1 MAIRTDLT
9 TDFGVIPDA
18 YIRVTS
24 FSGDKLSVKF
34 SFAGYINQAAR
45 ESEADPVLVGE
56 YTIAFIDGNVLVAA
70 YDHLKI
76 VFSGAVD
83 A

>member
-1 MAIRTDLT
+1 MAIQTDLT

-24 FSGDKLSVKF
+24 FSGDKLNVKF
-34 SFAGYINQAAR
+34 AYAGYVSKTAR
-45 ESEADPVLVGE
+45 ENGASPMLTGE
-56 YTIAFIDGNVLVAA
+56 YEIAFIDGNVLVAA

-76 VFSGAVD
+76 VYANAVD
-83 A
+83 V